1 MEYVNKAN
9 ATLQIFIQRQIRDS
23 TCLGGAQFNKNDLK
37 CRVIMATREVSTKGS
52 GNRTKTRR
60 SEKALLSAEQ

>member
-1 MEYVNKAN
+1 MPHSRFSYKDKYGTALALEELSLINK
-9 ATLQIFIQRQIRDS
+9 S
-23 TCLGGAQFNKNDLK
+23 DLK

-52 GNRTKTRR
+52 GNRTTTRR